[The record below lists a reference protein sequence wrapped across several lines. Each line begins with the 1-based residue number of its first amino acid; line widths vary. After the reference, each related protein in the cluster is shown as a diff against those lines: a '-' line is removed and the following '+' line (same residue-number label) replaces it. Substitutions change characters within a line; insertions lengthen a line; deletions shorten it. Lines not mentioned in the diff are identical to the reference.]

1 MYQYISICTRIILMI
16 TVFTK
21 LLGIALLHLLK
32 SKVPACFAITW
43 SAVVCNVLTVDLL
56 AGQASKLL
64 GIALRHLLKS
74 NVPALFAIM

>member
-1 MYQYISICTRIILMI
+1 MI

-43 SAVVCNVLTVDLL
+43 SAAVCNVLAVDLL
-56 AGQASKLL
+56 SWSDFKAIGNSFT
-64 GIALRHLLKS
+64 ALAEKQCANTFCNHVSQTVFFYR
-74 NVPALFAIM
+74 